1 MTCSSHRL
9 TEDERLRWVRDGYLI
24 IREALSPQDV
34 AQYTRAV
41 DELYEQNVGPGE
53 SADPKKGMSW
63 RNLFEHNDL
72 FIKLVDHPGAF
83 GLVLDLLGSY
93 IQCTV
98 TQAIVRPVDPEY
110 RGYIH
115 PDGGEALEKIRVSE
129 SSLQLQVKVMYFLTD
144 LLEPN
149 MGNFVVFPGSHLRP
163 WPKER
168 LPAGSD
174 TPGAAQLCG
183 AAGDAV
189 IFPHALWHGP
199 GKNLSGKVRK
209 TLVYRYNQLFM
220 RPWDYEEVSP
230 EVLAKCTPRQRR
242 LLGDMGAPW
251 RPGAY
256 YRRPTPAEQEA
267 LMEGTSA

>member
-1 MTCSSHRL
+1 MFNRRL
-9 TEDERLRWVRDGYLI
+9 TEDERQQWVRDGYLI
-24 IREALSPQDV
+24 IKGALSPQDV
-34 AQYTRAV
+34 IQYTQAV
-41 DELYEQNVGPGE
+41 DELYEQNVPPGE
-53 SADPKKGMSW
+53 RTDPKKGMGC

-72 FIKLVDHPGAF
+72 FIKLIDHPGAF
-83 GLVLDLLGSY
+83 GLILDLLGSY

-98 TQAIVRPVDPEY
+98 SQVIVRGVDAES

-115 PDGGEALEKIRVSE
+115 TDGGEAMEKIRVSE

-144 LLEPN
+144 LPDPD

-168 LPAGSD
+168 LPLGSA

-209 TLVYRYNQLFM
+209 VLVYRYNQLFM
-220 RPWDYEEVSP
+220 RPWDYEEISP
-230 EVLAKCTPRQRR
+230 QVLERCTPRQRR

-251 RPGAY
+251 RPGTY
-256 YRRPTPAEQEA
+256 YRRPTPTEQES
-267 LMEGTSA
+267 LMEGV